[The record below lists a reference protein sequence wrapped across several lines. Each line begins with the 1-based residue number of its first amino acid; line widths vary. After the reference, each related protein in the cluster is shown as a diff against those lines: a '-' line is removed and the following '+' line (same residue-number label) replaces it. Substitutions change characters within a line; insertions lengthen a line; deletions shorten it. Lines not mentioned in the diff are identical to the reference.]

1 MANLD
6 VINQLSK
13 KNMKDSI
20 TYRITIILVIIIF
33 AFLSNEQ
40 YIKLSLITAI
50 IVLVLVE
57 IQYQISRAEL
67 IKSINNFMD
76 KDYKKYSKLSD
87 KLVQSNEK
95 QQQNAQKYSNLLEN
109 VIQNVRLFKNTIIK
123 SKEKTQNISLKMQET
138 YDDSAQEAKM
148 LEENLS
154 AMQNLKH
161 KIQII
166 AELIIELTDYVKQIG
181 STVSIVENISEQT
194 NMLALNAAVEAARAG
209 EYGKGFAVVAGE
221 IRKLADESKQATNK
235 ITALVS
241 EIEQTTSSTII
252 ATEDGAKEVE
262 KSNKFVSDIS
272 QNITAIVNNMKTL
285 NSDLSEILNFS
296 IEHQSISNDLSEDI
310 DNMKKGLSE
319 VLKTVEEC
327 INNVKDFSDHS
338 SNGL

>member
-123 SKEKTQNISLKMQET
+123 SKEKFKNARNI
-138 YDDSAQEAKM
+138 
-148 LEENLS
+148 
-154 AMQNLKH
+154 
-161 KIQII
+161 
-166 AELIIELTDYVKQIG
+166 
-181 STVSIVENISEQT
+181 
-194 NMLALNAAVEAARAG
+194 
-209 EYGKGFAVVAGE
+209 
-221 IRKLADESKQATNK
+221 
-235 ITALVS
+235 
-241 EIEQTTSSTII
+241 
-252 ATEDGAKEVE
+252 
-262 KSNKFVSDIS
+262 
-272 QNITAIVNNMKTL
+272 
-285 NSDLSEILNFS
+285 
-296 IEHQSISNDLSEDI
+296 
-310 DNMKKGLSE
+310 
-319 VLKTVEEC
+319 
-327 INNVKDFSDHS
+327 
-338 SNGL
+338 